1 MSTSAEDEEED
12 EEEEEEEEEK
22 LYRQPKGKYHFAHNH
37 SAVRQNAALRKAAW
51 LFSVASSPHHA
62 AWRHYAVRHR

>member
-12 EEEEEEEEEK
+12 EEEEEEEEEE
-22 LYRQPKGKYHFAHNH
+22 LYQQLKGKYHFAHKH

-51 LFSVASSPHHA
+51 RYSVASSRHHA
-62 AWRHYAVRHR
+62 AWCHSAVRHR